1 MHWARRWRQAGASQL
16 ELVVSIVLFGI
27 FVTVFFERTLYYQE
41 YAEMTAMEMT
51 VANMRSGLRYKV
63 ADLLM
68 NNRTSEIATLVD
80 ENPITW
86 LSSRPDNYLGE
97 YDSAPGAVTQGKW

>member
-27 FVTVFFERTLYYQE
+27 FVTVFLERTLYYQE

-51 VANMRSGLRYKV
+51 LANMRSGLRYRV
-63 ADLLM
+63 ADLMM
-68 NNRTSEIATLVD
+68 NNRLSEISTLADPGVVAKLK
-80 ENPITW
+80 ENYEE
-86 LSSRPDNYLGE
+86 RE
-97 YDSAPGAVTQGKW
+97 V